1 MVCKNSY
8 KIGWIQMYFMF
19 VNMFACFDVIKQPI
33 RVGKMVILKI
43 KFE

>member
-1 MVCKNSY
+1 
-8 KIGWIQMYFMF
+8 MYFMF
-19 VNMFACFDVIKQPI
+19 VNMFARFDMTKQSI